1 MNSAVYRNPFLT
13 IIIHESR
20 EVTVRATK
28 KTGEEDNSI
37 EIKVLKKR
45 VDEFGEAGG
54 VIGTEASFP
63 EKAFTRLMN
72 INWTLIFFG
81 MLGSGELPAEMLVP
95 TSAEDDAGLR
105 MESRFTDLIFSEIGK
120 HELVTIDLLLLEKVQ
135 ARRFKFEHSLR
146 HSIQ

>member
-20 EVTVRATK
+20 EVTVRATE
-28 KTGEEDNSI
+28 KTSEEDNSI

-63 EKAFTRLMN
+63 EKAFTQLMN
-72 INWTLIFFG
+72 I
-81 MLGSGELPAEMLVP
+81 V
-95 TSAEDDAGLR
+95 
-105 MESRFTDLIFSEIGK
+105 
-120 HELVTIDLLLLEKVQ
+120 V
-135 ARRFKFEHSLR
+135 
-146 HSIQ
+146 